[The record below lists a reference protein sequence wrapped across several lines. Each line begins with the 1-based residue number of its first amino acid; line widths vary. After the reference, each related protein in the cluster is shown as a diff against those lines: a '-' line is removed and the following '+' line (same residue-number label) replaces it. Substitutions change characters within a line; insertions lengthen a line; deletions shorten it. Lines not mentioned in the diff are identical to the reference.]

1 MPQTT
6 APRIWLAAVTGPATR
21 PQSAMLTTRET
32 RIRRVVSSTRTST
45 KWATKLNAV
54 KVGYSGPA
62 VVDHLGRL
70 PGRAGSSLHLDI
82 VWPALLSAARRSTGP
97 VSAGRAGGA
106 VRAAPRGRQAG
117 RWRCPPAS
125 GDVLWHDTGVADVD
139 SDGFGWAPSRVL
151 PAAESTARVPFCPAP
166 AARPP
171 GPLLV
176 ACGDLV
182 PSHVRCPGS

>member
-1 MPQTT
+1 MGFEGLPGGSEVVLE
-6 APRIWLAAVTGPATR
+6 PYREAAVAWKTALTMAAAT
-21 PQSAMLTTRET
+21 PTTRET

-106 VRAAPRGRQAG
+106 VRA
-117 RWRCPPAS
+117 
-125 GDVLWHDTGVADVD
+125 
-139 SDGFGWAPSRVL
+139 
-151 PAAESTARVPFCPAP
+151 
-166 AARPP
+166 
-171 GPLLV
+171 
-176 ACGDLV
+176 
-182 PSHVRCPGS
+182 